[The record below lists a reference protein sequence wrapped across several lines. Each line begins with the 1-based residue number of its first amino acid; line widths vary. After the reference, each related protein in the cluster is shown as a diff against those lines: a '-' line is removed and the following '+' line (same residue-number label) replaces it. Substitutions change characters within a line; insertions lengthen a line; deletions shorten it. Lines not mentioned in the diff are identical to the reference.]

1 METPPLFSSSKE
13 TKMLIRVVDFETTGF
28 PPDAAVC
35 EVGWCDV
42 KIADGAAS
50 VGQPQAMLVN
60 PNRPMPAEA
69 RAIHHISDADLAG
82 APPITTGFLALTK
95 DKPDVFVAHNAKFER
110 EFFTGAGIPW
120 ICTRKVGIR
129 LWPDAPNHQNQTLR
143 YFLEI
148 DNDLMFDEAA
158 AMPPHRAGPDTYVTA
173 HIFAH
178 AWIEA
183 TIEDMMKWTDRPSLL
198 PGAMNFGKHKGV
210 LWSACD
216 RSYLQW
222 IVKQPDMDEDK
233 KFTAQHYL
241 AASARL

>member
-1 METPPLFSSSKE
+1 
-13 TKMLIRVVDFETTGF
+13 MLIRVVDFETTGL

-42 KIADGAAS
+42 QIAEEAF
-50 VGQPQAMLVN
+50 VGHPQAMFVN
-60 PNRPMPAEA
+60 PNRPMPVEA

-82 APPITTGFLALTK
+82 APPIETGFLRLMSG
-95 DKPDVFVAHNAKFER
+95 KPDAFVAHNARFER

-120 ICTRKVGIR
+120 ICTRKVGMR

-143 YFLEI
+143 YFLGI
-148 DNDLMFDEAA
+148 DDDMTFDSDE

-178 AWIEA
+178 AFAEA
-183 TIEDMMKWTDRPSLL
+183 TIEDMIAWSNQPSLL
-198 PGAMNFGKHKGV
+198 PGAINFGKHKGV
-210 LWSACD
+210 LWSDCD
-216 RSYLQW
+216 PGYLQW

-233 KFTAQHYL
+233 KFTARHYL
-241 AASARL
+241 AARQSTRASSRY